1 MTASFMHCYKKTKQL
16 LCACLFA
23 LLATSAF
30 AANSSLNIRSADLVA
45 VEDEYAL
52 NADIDLKFNDE
63 MEQAVNKGFELNFLI
78 EFQLI
83 TPRKYWFD
91 DEIKTVS
98 QRVALGYHALSRQ
111 YLVIRGDQQKTFA
124 TLAEAQQDLATV
136 RDLKVMQKSELEKGL
151 TYRAILLM
159 RLDYK
164 KLPKSLQVDAL
175 GSNDWKMSSQRF
187 EWSPSL
193 LKSEPK

>member
-1 MTASFMHCYKKTKQL
+1 
-16 LCACLFA
+16 
-23 LLATSAF
+23 LLANSAF
-30 AANSSLNIRSADLVA
+30 ASSSTLNIKSADLIA
-45 VEDEYAL
+45 VEDDYAL
-52 NADIDLKFNDE
+52 NADIDIKFNDE
-63 MEQAVNKGFELNFLI
+63 VEQAVNKGFELNFLV

-98 QRVALGYHALSRQ
+98 QRVVLGYHALSRQ

-136 RDLKVMQKSELEKGL
+136 RDLKVIQKSELEKGL
-151 TYRAILLM
+151 SYRAILLM
-159 RLDYK
+159 RLDHK

-175 GSNDWKMSSQRF
+175 GINDWKMSSQRF

-193 LKSEPK
+193 LKSESK

>member
-16 LCACLFA
+16 LCACLFE
-23 LLATSAF
+23 LLASSAY

-63 MEQAVNKGFELNFLI
+63 VEQAVNKGFELNFLI

-98 QRVALGYHALSRQ
+98 QRVVLGYHALSRQ

-159 RLDYK
+159 RLDHK

>member
-30 AANSSLNIRSADLVA
+30 AASSLNIRNADLVA
-45 VEDEYAL
+45 VEDDYAL
-52 NADIDLKFNDE
+52 NADIDVKFTDE
-63 MEQAVNKGFELNFLI
+63 VEQAVNKGFELNFLV

-83 TPRKYWFD
+83 APRKYWFD

-98 QRVALGYHALSRQ
+98 QRIILGYHALSRQ

-124 TLAEAQQDLATV
+124 TLAEAQQDLSTV
-136 RDLKVMQKSELEKGL
+136 RDLKVIQKSEL
-151 TYRAILLM
+151 
-159 RLDYK
+159 
-164 KLPKSLQVDAL
+164 
-175 GSNDWKMSSQRF
+175 
-187 EWSPSL
+187 
-193 LKSEPK
+193 

>member
-16 LCACLFA
+16 FCAGLFI

-45 VEDEYAL
+45 VEDDYAL

-63 MEQAVNKGFELNFLI
+63 VDQAVNKGFELNFLI

-91 DEIKTVS
+91 DEVKTVS
-98 QRVALGYHALSRQ
+98 QRVVLGYHALSRQ

-136 RDLKVMQKSELEKGL
+136 RDLKVIQKSELEKGL

-159 RLDYK
+159 RLDHK

-175 GSNDWKMSSQRF
+175 GSSDWKMSSQRF
-187 EWSPSL
+187 EWSPSF

>member
-16 LCACLFA
+16 LCAGLFA

-63 MEQAVNKGFELNFLI
+63 VEQAVNKGFELNFLI

-98 QRVALGYHALSRQ
+98 QRVVLGYHALSRQ

-159 RLDYK
+159 RLDHK

>member
-1 MTASFMHCYKKTKQL
+1 MTAFFMHCYKKTKQL
-16 LCACLFA
+16 LCICLLAF
-23 LLATSAF
+23 LATSAN
-30 AANSSLNIRSADLVA
+30 AASSSLNIRSADLVA
-45 VEDEYAL
+45 LEDDYVL
-52 NADIDLKFNDE
+52 NADVDVKFTE
-63 MEQAVNKGFELNFLI
+63 EVEQAVNKGFELNFLI
-78 EFQLI
+78 EFQLV

-98 QRVALGYHALSRQ
+98 QRIVLSYHALSRQ

-124 TLAEAQQDLATV
+124 TQAEAQQDLATV
-136 RDLKVMQKSELEKGL
+136 RDLKVMQKSELDKGL
-151 TYRAILLM
+151 IYRAILLM
-159 RLDYK
+159 RLDHK

-193 LKSEPK
+193 LKSESK